1 MTKLIPTL
9 AILLMAAPAFAQGG
23 STQSPPAPNS
33 SSSAPQPA
41 NSLPGGTSNLNTGSA
56 ANPNPSGAVG
66 STNTATGQPT
76 SPVTA
81 PPASGAGD
89 AFSRTVPTPA
99 R

>member
-1 MTKLIPTL
+1 MTKLIPAL
-9 AILLMAAPAFAQGG
+9 AVMLLAAPAFAQSGA
-23 STQSPPAPNS
+23 TQSPPAPNS
-33 SSSAPQPA
+33 ASSAPQPA
-41 NSLPGGTSNLNTGSA
+41 NSLPGGTSNLNTGSVS
-56 ANPNPSGAVG
+56 NPNTSGAL
-66 STNTATGQPT
+66 STTNTTTGQQT